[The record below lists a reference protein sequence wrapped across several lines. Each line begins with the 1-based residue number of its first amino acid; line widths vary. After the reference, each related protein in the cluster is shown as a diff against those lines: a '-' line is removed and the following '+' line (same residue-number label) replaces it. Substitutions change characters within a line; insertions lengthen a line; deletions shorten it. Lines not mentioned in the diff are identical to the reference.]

1 MENNRP
7 NPENKKP
14 GGFRF
19 NPYWIYGA
27 LFLILMAM
35 LFLPKNTGQSTNW
48 KETREMILQGDV
60 KKIVVVND
68 RFVEVYL
75 TQEAVQQ
82 KRYKGVRKR
91 QDYLGATEPNYS
103 FEIEK
108 GYLNNEIQDL
118 KATLKEKN
126 LDPQGLVL
134 HYETHSDI
142 FGELFQWIFFIGI
155 FLIFYNLMF
164 RRMGG
169 GGGAGGGP
177 SIFNIGRSKAQLFE
191 KTPKSTK
198 PSRMLRVSKKPNW
211 K

>member
-91 QDYLGATEPNYS
+91 QDYLGATEPNFS

-118 KATLKEKN
+118 KSTLKEKILTPMVWYFTMKPTATFSAN
-126 LDPQGLVL
+126 CSNGFSSLAYSSYSTTSCSAVWVEVVAPAVVQASSTSVVPK
-134 HYETHSDI
+134 HS
-142 FGELFQWIFFIGI
+142 
-155 FLIFYNLMF
+155 FLI
-164 RRMGG
+164 R
-169 GGGAGGGP
+169 
-177 SIFNIGRSKAQLFE
+177 
-191 KTPKSTK
+191 TPK
-198 PSRMLRVSKKPNW
+198 
-211 K
+211 

>member
-7 NPENKKP
+7 NPENKNP

-19 NPYWIYGA
+19 NPYWI
-27 LFLILMAM
+27 LMAM
-35 LFLPKNTGQSTNW
+35 LFLPKNSGQSTNW

-91 QDYLGATEPNYS
+91 QDYLGATEPNFS

-118 KATLKEKN
+118 KSTLKEKN
-126 LDPQGLVL
+126 LDPNGLL
-134 HYETHSDI
+134 IHY
-142 FGELFQWIFFIGI
+142 
-155 FLIFYNLMF
+155 
-164 RRMGG
+164 
-169 GGGAGGGP
+169 
-177 SIFNIGRSKAQLFE
+177 
-191 KTPKSTK
+191 
-198 PSRMLRVSKKPNW
+198 
-211 K
+211 